1 MKVMTPERREQRDA
15 WLARLCADHYG
26 REAGLAPL
34 VTFTG
39 MRQVLF
45 AQEAAR
51 LWALVDDRQ
60 RPGALALLVLDEA
73 GGGMRLWLSAAPG
86 GDRESER
93 RLIRELAK
101 KAPLRLDAADQ
112 EAEAF
117 YQRCGISRWFALPG
131 GRRVGLAEH
140 HPARSVDELAPP
152 LDFDETAILRRFKH
166 DARFFEAEK
175 RLFVEAL
182 GAFPVGVT

>member
-1 MKVMTPERREQRDA
+1 MRVMTPERCEQRDA

-26 REAGLAPL
+26 REAGLTPL

-51 LWALVDDRQ
+51 LWALVDEQQ

-93 RLIRELAK
+93 RLIRELAL
-101 KAPLRLDAADQ
+101 KAPLRVDAADQ

-117 YQRCGISRWFALPG
+117 YRRCGITRWFALPG
-131 GRRVGLAEH
+131 GRRAGLAKH
-140 HPARSVDELAPP
+140 HPAHGVDDLAAS
-152 LDFDETAILRRFKH
+152 LAFDEAAILRRFKH
-166 DARFFEAEK
+166 DPRFFEAEK
-175 RLFVEAL
+175 QCFVEAL

>member
-1 MKVMTPERREQRDA
+1 MKVMTPERHEQRDA

-39 MRQVLF
+39 TRQVLF
-45 AQEAAR
+45 AHEAAR
-51 LWALVDDRQ
+51 LWALVDDQ
-60 RPGALALLVLDEA
+60 ERPGALALLVLDEA
-73 GGGMRLWLSAAPG
+73 GGGMRLWLSVAPG

-101 KAPLRLDAADQ
+101 KAPLRVDAADSDT
-112 EAEAF
+112 EAF
-117 YQRCGISRWFALPG
+117 YQRCGITRWFAIAG
-131 GRRVGLAEH
+131 GRRVGLARH
-140 HPARSVDELAPP
+140 HPAQGVGDLAPP
-152 LDFDETAILRRFKH
+152 LAFDEEAILRRFKH
-166 DARFFEAEK
+166 DPRFFEAEK
-175 RLFVEAL
+175 HSFVEAL

>member
-1 MKVMTPERREQRDA
+1 MKVMTPERPEQRDA

-26 REAGLAPL
+26 HEAGLAPL

-45 AQEAAR
+45 TQEAAR
-51 LWALVDDRQ
+51 LWALVDEQ
-60 RPGALALLVLDEA
+60 ARPGALALLVLDEA
-73 GGGMRLWLSAAPG
+73 GGGMRLWLSAAHG

-93 RLIRELAK
+93 RLIRELAE
-101 KAPLRLDAADQ
+101 KAPLRVDATD
-112 EAEAF
+112 EVTEAF
-117 YQRCGISRWFALPG
+117 YRRCGITRWFALPG
-131 GRRVGLAEH
+131 GQRVGLARH
-140 HPARSVDELAPP
+140 HPARGIDDLSPP

-175 RLFVEAL
+175 RCFVEAL
-182 GAFPVGVT
+182 GAFPVGVA